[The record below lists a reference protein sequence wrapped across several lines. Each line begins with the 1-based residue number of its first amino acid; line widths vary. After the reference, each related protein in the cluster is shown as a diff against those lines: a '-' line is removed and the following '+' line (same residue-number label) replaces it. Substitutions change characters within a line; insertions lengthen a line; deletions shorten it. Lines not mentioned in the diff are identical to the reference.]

1 MCAKIKNKRFSFNLR
16 VHGCSKSAFL
26 LNANEELF
34 LAQDTHLLLK
44 RIENIFTLENVDKL
58 CGFVAKIR
66 EILQTPVML
75 SVVSFKTCGRRPQR
89 KRSSAPLSS
98 F

>member
-1 MCAKIKNKRFSFNLR
+1 

-44 RIENIFTLENVDKL
+44 RIENILTLENVDKL

-75 SVVSFKTCGRRPQR
+75 SVVSSKTCGRRAMR
-89 KRSSAPLSS
+89 KRSSFSTKEECARRQACIDS

>member
-1 MCAKIKNKRFSFNLR
+1 

-44 RIENIFTLENVDKL
+44 RIENILTLENVDKL

-75 SVVSFKTCGRRPQR
+75 SVVSSKTCGIAGGGLCASAAVFRQ
-89 KRSSAPLSS
+89 KKSAPGVRHVLIH
-98 F
+98 FR